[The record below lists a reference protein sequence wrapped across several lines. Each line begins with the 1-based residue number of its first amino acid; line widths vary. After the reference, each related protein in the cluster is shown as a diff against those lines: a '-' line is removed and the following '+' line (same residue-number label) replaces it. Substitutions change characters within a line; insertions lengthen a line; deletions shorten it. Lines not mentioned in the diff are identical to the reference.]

1 MSVFGVE
8 ESKQVEGEVFF
19 KRKESPSMVTRKKAE
34 YRDPDPEAAIAVG
47 FTELSLGWILLT
59 QVEQEVETDR
69 SASWGGIHFSV
80 RFPGCCFCCDRGI

>member
-19 KRKESPSMVTRKKAE
+19 KRKGSPSMVTRKRAE
-34 YRDPDPEAAIAVG
+34 YRDPDPEAALVVG

-59 QVEQEVETDR
+59 QVEQEVVSLLLIDR
-69 SASWGGIHFSV
+69 LV
-80 RFPGCCFCCDRGI
+80 DR